1 MSESIN
7 FRIPLIG
14 LAPAREFQL
23 ISSSMTHLME
33 LLLILAEWVS
43 QTSVKFSSVKCS
55 LLLDMTIQT
64 GPMNNYQNLVDSLLH
79 STFYADSVMSPE
91 ITHTVNGKKTGKVH
105 YVLE

>member
-1 MSESIN
+1 MGISESIN
-7 FRIPLIG
+7 FRIPSVR

-23 ISSSMTHLME
+23 ISSSTTHLTD

-43 QTSVKFSSVKCS
+43 QTLVKFSSVKCS

-79 STFYADSVMSPE
+79 ATLLCRFSDVLLACEYKTDSSVM
-91 ITHTVNGKKTGKVH
+91 
-105 YVLE
+105 